1 MEKIIND
8 LRSKPE
14 EERRNL
20 LHFVTIIFAIV
31 MLILWSYSLGST
43 FGNPETQEQLKED
56 IKPFQ
61 ELTQSLSGSYESIA
75 SPTSETE

>member
-20 LHFVTIIFAIV
+20 LHFITIIFAIV
-31 MLILWSYSLGST
+31 MLILWSYSLGNT
-43 FGNPETQEQLKED
+43 FGNP
-56 IKPFQ
+56 
-61 ELTQSLSGSYESIA
+61 
-75 SPTSETE
+75 